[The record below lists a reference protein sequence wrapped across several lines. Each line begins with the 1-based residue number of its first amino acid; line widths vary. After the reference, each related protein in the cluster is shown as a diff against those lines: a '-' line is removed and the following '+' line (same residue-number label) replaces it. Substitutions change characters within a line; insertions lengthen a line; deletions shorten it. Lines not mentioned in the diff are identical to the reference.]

1 MTFSWN
7 ACPFSSVPAQVKM
20 SYAIQ
25 MEHYTYE
32 MFYTFCLFMCES
44 LLWKLQWKEEYRSVY
59 KIHVRATEK

>member
-1 MTFSWN
+1 MHKVQFNHFPTTIMTFSWN

-32 MFYTFCLFMCES
+32 DVLHILSFY
-44 LLWKLQWKEEYRSVY
+44 V
-59 KIHVRATEK
+59 

>member
-1 MTFSWN
+1 M
-7 ACPFSSVPAQVKM
+7 K
-20 SYAIQ
+20 
-25 MEHYTYE
+25 